1 MPKDQKG
8 ELHMGETVRKK
19 EIREAIAAG
28 EKALT
33 SLRRA
38 REILESAGSWGI
50 FDMAGG
56 GIFASMTKRSKISD
70 AKMELELA
78 KMELNRFSRE
88 LQDVRNSL
96 SCNIDIGGV
105 LSVADVFFDNFLV
118 DWMVQSKIKNAK
130 AQVSQAI
137 SKVERVILEL
147 RQELLKEEE
156 A

>member
-1 MPKDQKG
+1 M
-8 ELHMGETVRKK
+8 EETARKK
-19 EIREAIAAG
+19 EIREASVAG

-38 REILESAGSWGI
+38 REILDSAGNWGI

-56 GIFASMTKRSKISD
+56 GILASMTKWSRISD
-70 AKMELELA
+70 AKAELELA
-78 KMELNRFSRE
+78 KMALSRFSRE
-88 LQDVRNSL
+88 LRDVRDNL
-96 SCNIDIGGV
+96 NCKIDIGGV
-105 LSVADVFFDNFLV
+105 LSAADVFFDNFLV
-118 DWMVQSKIKNAK
+118 DWMVQSKIKDAK
-130 AQVSQAI
+130 SQVSQAI